1 MYQSRKQKQPVN
13 LKQQKQNNMGYN
25 DEWMQRLAQQEKERE
40 EQLQQLK
47 LEQQLKFKQMT
58 KLIGSAIL
66 GLFLMIFL
74 FKSCERIDAGH
85 VGVKVNLYG
94 DNKGVSDVTEV
105 TGVVFFNPI
114 THSIYEF
121 PTFIQ
126 HKEYTGE
133 NAFIVNSKD
142 GSEFHISPII
152 NYSVQREKVPTIF
165 AKYRRSLGEI
175 EDGFLKTNIYDAFR
189 MTANA
194 YTAEELISN
203 RQLFETKVRQTLDA
217 SLLKEGFVINQL
229 TSNLVYPETF
239 KHAIEAK
246 NNAVQSALTAENRV
260 KQAEAEAKIKVATA
274 EGNAQAMLTSAKAE
288 AEANRMKQQ
297 TLTPLL
303 LQLEYINK
311 WDGKLPVYGTV
322 PQMFKNIQ

>member
-1 MYQSRKQKQPVN
+1 
-13 LKQQKQNNMGYN
+13 
-25 DEWMQRLAQQEKERE
+25 MQERE
-40 EQLQQLK
+40 EQLKQHK
-47 LEQQLKFKQMT
+47 LEQQLKIKKMT
-58 KLIGSAIL
+58 KIIGGSIV
-66 GLFLMIFL
+66 GLFLMVFL

-105 TGVVFFNPI
+105 TGMVFYNPI

-133 NAFIVNSKD
+133 NSFVVNSKD
-142 GSEFHISPII
+142 GSEFHVSPII
-152 NYSVQREKVPTIF
+152 NYSVQREKVPAIF
-165 AKYRRSLGEI
+165 AKYRRSLDQI
-175 EDGFLKTNIYDAFR
+175 EEGFLKTSVFDAFR
-189 MTANA
+189 LATNK
-194 YTAEELISN
+194 YTADELIGN
-203 RQLFETKVRQTLDA
+203 RQAYEIEVRKILEGQ
-217 SLLKEGFVINQL
+217 LLREGFVVNQF

-239 KHAIEAK
+239 KTAIEAK
-246 NNAVQSALTAENRV
+246 NNAVQSALMAENKV

-274 EGNAQAMLTSAKAE
+274 EGNAQALLTSAKAE

-303 LQLEYINK
+303 IQLEYVQK
-311 WDGKLPVYGTV
+311 WDGKLPVYGEV
-322 PQMFKNIQ
+322 PQLFRTIQK

>member
-1 MYQSRKQKQPVN
+1 MEKFRRYDHLYDNNGRRRTNEELDRMEQEFN
-13 LKQQKQNNMGYN
+13 QQKQF
-25 DEWMQRLAQQEKERE
+25 K
-40 EQLQQLK
+40 LK
-47 LEQQLKFKQMT
+47 KMY
-58 KLIGSAIL
+58 KLIVSGIV

-74 FKSCERIDAGH
+74 LKSCERIDAGH

-105 TGVVFFNPI
+105 TGMVFFNPV

-126 HKEYTGE
+126 HKEYTGD
-133 NAFIVNSKD
+133 NSFVVNSKD
-142 GSEFHISPII
+142 GSEFHVSPII
-152 NYSVQREKVPTIF
+152 NYSVQREKVPSIF
-165 AKYRRSLGEI
+165 AKYRRSLDQI
-175 EDGFLKTNIYDAFR
+175 EEGFLKTSVFDAFR
-189 MTANA
+189 LATNK
-194 YTAEELISN
+194 YTADELIGN
-203 RQLFETKVRQTLDA
+203 RQAYEIEVRKILEGQ
-217 SLLKEGFVINQL
+217 LLAEGFVVNQF

-239 KHAIEAK
+239 KAAIEAK
-246 NNAVQSALTAENRV
+246 NNAVQAALMAENKV
-260 KQAEAEAKIKVATA
+260 KTAEAEAKIKIATA

-311 WDGKLPVYGTV
+311 WDGKLPVYGQV

>member
-1 MYQSRKQKQPVN
+1 MESFEERYARA
-13 LKQQKQNNMGYN
+13 M
-25 DEWMQRLAQQEKERE
+25 EERE
-40 EQLQQLK
+40 KQLQQKK
-47 LEQQLKFKQMT
+47 LEQQLIFKQMT
-58 KLIGSAIL
+58 KLVSAGIL
-66 GLFLMIFL
+66 GLFLLVFL

-105 TGVVFFNPI
+105 TGMVFFNPI
-114 THSIYEF
+114 THQIYEF
-121 PTFIQ
+121 PTYIQ
-126 HKEYTGE
+126 HKEYSGE

-142 GSEFHISPII
+142 GSEFHISPIV
-152 NYSVQREKVPTIF
+152 NYSVKREKVPQIF

-189 MTANA
+189 MTANY

-203 RQLFETKVRQTLDA
+203 RQLFETKVRATLDA
-217 SLLKEGFVINQL
+217 SLLPEGFIINQL

-239 KHAIEAK
+239 KKAIEAK
-246 NNAVQSALTAENRV
+246 NNAVQGALMAENKV

-288 AEANRMKQQ
+288 AEANRLKQQ
-297 TLTPLL
+297 TITPML
-303 LQLEYINK
+303 LQLEWINK
-311 WDGKLPVYGTV
+311 WDGKLPVYGQAPMLYKPV
-322 PQMFKNIQ
+322 N